1 MLLSQDSG
9 LASGGHVTT
18 APREPRVVTVQ
29 EPEVES
35 TAESIPVH
43 PLGVKPLGNQ
53 YFATGP
59 SARASLG
66 FLGCLPDE
74 MILQVLELLD
84 TQSLKS
90 VGATCRFLY
99 AFCHL
104 DDLWKPIFLE
114 SYEDKPSSNLPN
126 WKGTWRSTLLQ
137 LPAKAL
143 ATIDCSNVF
152 SDVLHRPFACS
163 QIVLQNYVSA
173 IPAGNQI
180 TRLRDLTQKEYLEKW
195 SEKPFILTDF
205 IQKWPVYNH
214 WSIDTLNKM
223 YPDVE
228 FRAEA
233 VDWPF
238 STYNTYMQNSNDESP
253 LYLFDRRFA
262 EKMQLQVGQGEK
274 SAYWP
279 PECFGEDLFHL
290 LGQERPAY
298 RWLIVGPERSGSTF
312 HKDPNATNAW
322 NAVIQGSKY
331 WLMFPPSVATPPGVF
346 VSEDSSEVTSP
357 LSIAEYLLTF
367 HADARREAG
376 CIEGICRTGEM
387 LYVPSGWWH
396 LVINLEAGIA
406 LTQNFVT
413 NSQKHLAHVLS
424 FLKHKPDQVT
434 GFGKEIESPYDL
446 FVERLRAEQPELL
459 DQALAEMQ
467 RIPKGRKR
475 TWEEAVGLH
484 DDQSGTNGGG
494 FSFGFGGGDDDDIP

>member
-1 MLLSQDSG
+1 MLLSQDAG
-9 LASGGHVTT
+9 LASGGHVT
-18 APREPRVVTVQ
+18 AASREPRVATFPV
-29 EPEVES
+29 EPQVES
-35 TAESIPVH
+35 TAEAIPVH

-53 YFATGP
+53 YFAAGP
-59 SARASLG
+59 SARGSLG
-66 FLGCLPDE
+66 FLGFLPDE
-74 MILQVLELLD
+74 MILQVLELLGAE
-84 TQSLKS
+84 SLKTL
-90 VGATCRFLY
+90 GATCRFLY

-104 DDLWKPIFLE
+104 DDLWKPLFLE
-114 SYEDKPSSNLPN
+114 LHEENTSSSLPP

-137 LPAKAL
+137 LPQKAL
-143 ATIDCSNVF
+143 AGLDCSNVF

-163 QIVLQNYVSA
+163 QIVLQNYISA
-173 IPAGNQI
+173 IPVGNQI
-180 TRLRDLTQKEYLEKW
+180 TRLKDLSQKEYLEKW

-223 YPDVE
+223 YADIE

-238 STYNTYMQNSNDESP
+238 SVYNTYMQNSSDESP

-262 EKMQLQVGQGEK
+262 EKMNLQTGQGEN

-298 RWLIVGPERSGSTF
+298 RWLMLQ
-312 HKDPNATNAW
+312 H
-322 NAVIQGSKY
+322 
-331 WLMFPPSVATPPGVF
+331 PPGVF

-387 LYVPSGWWH
+387 LYVPNGWWH

-424 FLKHKPDQVT
+424 FLKYKPDQVT
-434 GFGKEIESPYDL
+434 GFAKEIESPYDL
-446 FVERLRAEQPELL
+446 FVERLRAEQPGLL

-467 RIPKGRKR
+467 RISNGKKR
-475 TWEEAVGLH
+475 TWEEAVGVH
-484 DDQSGTNGGG
+484 EDQSGTGGGG
-494 FSFGFGGGDDDDIP
+494 FSFGFGGGDDDEIP